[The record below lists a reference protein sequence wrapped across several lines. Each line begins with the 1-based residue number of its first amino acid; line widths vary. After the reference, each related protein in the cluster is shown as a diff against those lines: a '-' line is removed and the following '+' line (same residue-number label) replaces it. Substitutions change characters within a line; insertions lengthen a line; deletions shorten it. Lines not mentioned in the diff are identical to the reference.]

1 MSFCRRYILVTICTS
16 WASELDFEDESEKVD
31 RFFDLPLLVRV
42 EDPSEYSVRD
52 LFMWA
57 PSATNKSWNDK
68 SLLDIFFAIATRKDR
83 QNKFTD

>member
-1 MSFCRRYILVTICTS
+1 MDSLSAWRKNRKFLFKVIAFSMSFCRRYILVTICTS

-57 PSATNKSWNDK
+57 P
-68 SLLDIFFAIATRKDR
+68 
-83 QNKFTD
+83 